1 MLNGSNRN
9 IHNHSAIEPFI
20 MSDTTK
26 KKIPIP
32 KSLVE
37 SQYLPQTEMLAVER
51 KKGGMFIGIPKTEVM
66 QENRVVMVP
75 SAVATLTGYGHRILM
90 ETGAGEKSNY
100 SDHRYSEVG
109 AEIKY
114 SKEEVFKAHVILKA
128 GPITMEEVEMMHPN
142 QIVISPLTLPAMSK
156 ELIQKIL
163 EKKIIA
169 LGMEYIQDDSGSFPF
184 VRVLSEIAGVSAVL
198 TAGELLTS
206 ANGGKGVLLAGVSG
220 VPSAKIVI
228 LGAGVVGESAT
239 RVALGLGADVRIFD
253 NNVYKLM
260 RLQRHLARQLNT
272 STMNPYQVAKELLNA
287 DVVIGALHSKTSR
300 APVVVSEAMV
310 MDMKP
315 GSVIIDI
322 SIDQGGCFETSE
334 MTNHHR
340 PTFVKHGVI
349 HYCVPN
355 IASKVPR
362 TASIAVSNILMPL
375 LVSAGKVGGLEEYL
389 YEHIGLRNGVYAF
402 RGRLT
407 NEYLGRRYEL
417 KHTDLGLLMTSRS

>member
-1 MLNGSNRN
+1 MPS
-9 IHNHSAIEPFI
+9 S
-20 MSDTTK
+20 TK

-32 KSLVE
+32 KSLIE
-37 SQYLPQTEMLAVER
+37 SQYLPQTEMLAIER
-51 KKGGMFIGIPKTEVM
+51 KEGNLRIGIPKTDIM

-75 SAVATLTGYGHRILM
+75 SAVATLTGYGHRVML
-90 ETGAGEKSNY
+90 EAGAGEKSNY
-100 SDHRYSEVG
+100 TDHRYSEAG
-109 AEIKY
+109 AQISY
-114 SKEEVFKAHVILKA
+114 SKEEVYKNHIILKA
-128 GPITMEEVEMMHPN
+128 GPITIEEVELMHPN
-142 QIVISPLTLPAMSK
+142 QIVISPLTIPALSK
-156 ELIQKIL
+156 ELIERIV

-228 LGAGVVGESAT
+228 LGAGMVSESAT
-239 RVALGLGADVRIFD
+239 RVALGLGADIRIFD

-260 RLQRHLARQLNT
+260 RLQRHVGRQLNT
-272 STMNPYQVAKELLNA
+272 STMNPYQVAKELLSA
-287 DVVIGALHSKTSR
+287 DVAIGALHSKTSR
-300 APVVVSEAMV
+300 APVVVTESMV
-310 MDMKP
+310 MDMKQ

-334 MTNHHR
+334 MTNHTR
-340 PTFVKHGVI
+340 PTFTKHGVI

-375 LVSAGKVGGLEEYL
+375 LVAAGKVGGLDQYL
-389 YEHIGLRNGVYAF
+389 YEHRGLRNGVYAYK
-402 RGRLT
+402 GRLT

-417 KHTDLGLLMTSRS
+417 KHTDLDLLLTSRA

>member
-1 MLNGSNRN
+1 MPES
-9 IHNHSAIEPFI
+9 
-20 MSDTTK
+20 TK

-37 SQYLPQTEMLAVER
+37 SQYLPQAEMLEVER
-51 KKGGMFIGIPKTEVM
+51 KQGGLVIGIPKTDIM

-75 SAVATLTGYGHRILM
+75 SAVATLTGYGHRVIL
-90 ETGAGEKSNY
+90 ESGAGEKSNY
-100 SDHRYSEVG
+100 TDHRYSEAG
-109 AEIKY
+109 AEISY
-114 SKEEVFKAHVILKA
+114 SKEKVFKAHILLKA
-128 GPITMEEVEMMHPN
+128 APITIEEVDLMHHN
-142 QIVISPLTLPAMSK
+142 QIVISPLTIPALSK
-156 ELIQKIL
+156 ELLQKIVD
-163 EKKIIA
+163 KKIIA

-198 TAGELLTS
+198 TAGELLTTE
-206 ANGGKGVLLAGVSG
+206 NGGKGVLLAGVSG

-228 LGAGVVGESAT
+228 LGAGMVSESAS
-239 RVALGLGADVRIFD
+239 RIALGLGADLRVFD
-253 NNVYKLM
+253 NNVYKLT
-260 RLQRHLARQLNT
+260 RLQRHVNRQLNT

-300 APVVVSEAMV
+300 TPVVVTEQMV
-310 MDMKP
+310 MDMKA
-315 GSVIIDI
+315 GSVIIDV

-340 PTFVKHGVI
+340 PTFTKHGVI

-375 LVSAGKVGGLEEYL
+375 LVAAGKLGGIEQYL
-389 YEHIGLRNGVYAF
+389 YEHRGLRNGVYAYK
-402 RGRLT
+402 GRLT
-407 NEYLGRRYEL
+407 NEYLARRYEL
-417 KHTDLGLLMTSRS
+417 KHTDLDLLLTSRA

>member
-1 MLNGSNRN
+1 MPDS
-9 IHNHSAIEPFI
+9 
-20 MSDTTK
+20 TK

-37 SQYLPQTEMLAVER
+37 SQYLPQTEMLEVER
-51 KKGGMFIGIPKTEVM
+51 KKGGLTIGIPKTDIM

-75 SAVATLTGYGHRILM
+75 SAVATLTGYGHRVIL
-90 ETGAGEKSNY
+90 ESGAGEKSNY
-100 SDHRYSEVG
+100 TDHRYSEAG
-109 AEIKY
+109 AEISY
-114 SKEEVFKAHVILKA
+114 SKDKVFQAHILLKAAPITIEEVDL
-128 GPITMEEVEMMHPN
+128 MHPN
-142 QIVISPLTLPAMSK
+142 QIVISPLTIPAVSK
-156 ELIQKIL
+156 ELLQKIAN
-163 EKKIIA
+163 KKIIA

-198 TAGELLTS
+198 TAGELLTTE
-206 ANGGKGVLLAGVSG
+206 NGGKGVLLAGVSG

-228 LGAGVVGESAT
+228 LGAGMVSESAS
-239 RVALGLGADVRIFD
+239 RVALGLGADLRVFD
-253 NNVYKLM
+253 NNVYKLT
-260 RLQRHLARQLNT
+260 RLQRHVNRQLNT

-300 APVVVSEAMV
+300 TPIVVTEQMV
-310 MDMKP
+310 MDMKA
-315 GSVIIDI
+315 GSVIIDV

-340 PTFVKHGVI
+340 PTFTKHGVI

-375 LVSAGKVGGLEEYL
+375 LVSAGKLGGIEQYL
-389 YEHIGLRNGVYAF
+389 YEHRGLRNGVYSYK
-402 RGRLT
+402 GRLT
-407 NEYLGRRYEL
+407 NEYLARRYEL
-417 KHTDLGLLMTSRS
+417 KHTDLDLLLTSRA

>member
-1 MLNGSNRN
+1 MS
-9 IHNHSAIEPFI
+9 EP
-20 MSDTTK
+20 TK
-26 KKIPIP
+26 SKIPIP
-32 KSLVE
+32 KSLIE
-37 SQYLPQTEMLAVER
+37 SQYLPQEEMLAVER
-51 KKGGMFIGIPKTEVM
+51 KNGGLFIGVPKTDIM

-75 SAVATLTGYGHRILM
+75 SAVATLTGYGHRVVM

-100 SDHRYSEVG
+100 TDHRYSEVG

-114 SKEEVFKAHVILKA
+114 SKEEVYKAHVILKA
-128 GPITMEEVEMMHPN
+128 GPMTLEEVEMMHPN
-142 QIVISPLTLPAMSK
+142 QIVICPLTYLPCRRNSCSGFW
-156 ELIQKIL
+156 
-163 EKKIIA
+163 KKIIA

-206 ANGGKGVLLAGVSG
+206 GNGGKGVLLAGVSG

-260 RLQRHLARQLNT
+260 RLQHHVGHQMNT

-375 LVSAGKVGGLEEYL
+375 LVSAGKAGGLEEYL
-389 YEHIGLRNGVYAF
+389 YEHHGLRNGVFAYK
-402 RGRLT
+402 GRLT
-407 NEYLGRRYEL
+407 NEYLGRRYDL
-417 KHTDLGLLMTSRS
+417 KHTDLDLLLTSRS